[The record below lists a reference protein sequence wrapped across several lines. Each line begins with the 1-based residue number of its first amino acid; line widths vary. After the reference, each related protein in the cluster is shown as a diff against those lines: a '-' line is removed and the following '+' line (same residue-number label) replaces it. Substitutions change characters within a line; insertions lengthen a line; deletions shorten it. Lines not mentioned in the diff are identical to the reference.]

1 MSTQPAQPDEADGG
15 AKKESIGGWFKSTAA
30 SLEGHM
36 KEMREN
42 TKQIA
47 QDFRENTKQITQDV
61 ADFQKGITKARRY
74 NEKCFDVTFADRQL
88 GLELDLKN
96 GAVVRAVKPGGQAE
110 ALQVCAQD
118 RLVAIAGELLP
129 PVEDSDQ
136 FVEAVKQR
144 MSKMPRPVTL
154 TFGRL
159 PPEPHGEDVEPL
171 QDAAKQLK
179 PAPGSRGSGQNA
191 AEDAPATAA
200 ELQAELAAARGKI
213 QRYQALLKE
222 AKEALTS
229 AKDDAKVANED
240 AVAAVEDAAALR
252 ADLADVQLSKVWNAQ
267 EVKRSQAET
276 DSAQREVSQLTTQL
290 EDLRRERAASEQA
303 ATVERDELAK
313 RLAGLEAAK
322 SEAAAASEAKLKQV
336 HDELTGMLEE
346 VRQQLRVEQA
356 AHAESKLRWESS
368 SASVEA
374 RVREAEEMRAG
385 SIEETMRL
393 EANYAAER
401 ECASEARAE
410 LRLLESEMEKRTAKA
425 VATDRI
431 LVELRREVER
441 LHLEVKSY
449 EAGAGGMIA
458 ERRNSE
464 LTDQV
469 RQFQEAVRHH
479 EERAAAANKRVS
491 DLTSTTERL
500 QSLGAG
506 AAQPPAREKPGADS
520 GGGDTRAAPRLE
532 EAQPRKSNW
541 ETSHEQRVAIDGG
554 GLGDMELGAGDALDV
569 PQLHAR
575 VSELEAENA
584 GLKKQL
590 SSRPIVFQFDP
601 LLNDGYGGA
610 PEDAPDEE
618 DPKAEEEAADD
629 SSTNG
634 LSWTMFLYLAL
645 VVCRRRMYRTYA
657 SCRRQRTTK
666 TMERSL
672 RQFTRSMLKNPL
684 LLWLFYVHV
693 LVLWIVEFWRQAVS
707 QSMPTDPTHRI
718 NQLVAA
724 AAKTRLLMGSL
735 DGTDR

>member
-1 MSTQPAQPDEADGG
+1 MSTQPAQPDEADAGP
-15 AKKESIGGWFKSTAA
+15 KKDSIGGWFKSTAA

-61 ADFQKGITKARRY
+61 ADFQKGITKARRP
-74 NEKCFDVTFADRQL
+74 NETCFDITFAERQL

-118 RLVAIAGELLP
+118 RLVAIAGEPLP

-159 PPEPHGEDVEPL
+159 PPEPHGEDAEPP
-171 QDAAKQLK
+171 QDAARPPR
-179 PAPGSRGSGQNA
+179 PAPGSRGSGQN

-252 ADLADVQLSKVWNAQ
+252 ADLADLQLSKVWNAQ
-267 EVKRSQAET
+267 EVKRSQAEAEA
-276 DSAQREVSQLTTQL
+276 AQREVSQLTAQL
-290 EDLRRERAASEQA
+290 EDLRRERADSERA
-303 ATVERDELAK
+303 AVAERDELAE
-313 RLAGLEAAK
+313 RLGGLEAAK

-336 HDELTGMLEE
+336 QDELTGMLEE

-356 AHAESKLRWESS
+356 AHAESKLQWESS

-374 RVREAEEMRAG
+374 RVREAEEKRAG
-385 SIEETMRL
+385 SIEEMTRL

-469 RQFQEAVRHH
+469 HQLQEAVRHH
-479 EERAAAANKRVS
+479 EERAASANKQVS
-491 DLTSTTERL
+491 DLTSTIERL
-500 QSLGAG
+500 QNLGAG
-506 AAQPPAREKPGADS
+506 SAQPPAMEKPGADG
-520 GGGDTRAAPRLE
+520 GGGDTRAAPRLV
-532 EAQPRKSNW
+532 EAQPRKGNW
-541 ETSHEQRVAIDGG
+541 ETGHEQRVAVDGG
-554 GLGDMELGAGDALDV
+554 GLGDVELGAGDALDA

-618 DPKAEEEAADD
+618 DPKAEEAGD
-629 SSTNG
+629 SGAGG
-634 LSWTMFLYLAL
+634 LSCRMFVYLAL
-645 VVCRRRMYRTYA
+645 VVCRRRTYRAYA

-724 AAKTRLLMGSL
+724 AAKTRLLMASL